1 MANPTLD
8 PVPVIN
14 ATPASSV
21 TVQLVGRDADAKTW
35 TGTGTVTD
43 GAGGTGTTS
52 ITIVVGD
59 PLTYALTITGLTVT
73 PVAGSPGRFTVA
85 IP

>member
-14 ATPASSV
+14 TVPGQAV

-43 GAGGTGTTS
+43 GQGGQGTTA

-59 PLTYALTITGLTVT
+59 PLTYQLVMPGLTVT
-73 PVAGSPGRFTVA
+73 PVAGQPGRFTVA